1 MQVQKAKNNSKT
13 EYEFKPGGSLN
24 FKAEY
29 IENKILSR
37 FTFLQQEGVLHK
49 ITCSYDF
56 RENEKNMLDTW
67 EKIID
72 FLLSDIFN
80 CCAITMSD
88 LKKYTVIKNR
98 IPLGLNNIIQ
108 QLRIEQKYITE
119 EDLKDNKFY
128 QFNFPELYP
137 PEKGYFSNFIGG
149 IKSIINIAGK
159 IGCKEENDS
168 NEQDIPIRTDISYD
182 DKYKNIP
189 ENSIIFNYQ
198 KFKNHCNQFLL
209 VLSDI
214 LKEKD
219 EEEVISIDNL
229 TKTINEKY
237 IEKEGKTGG
246 LISLPYGVQYIDHVL
261 YYLMKIKKIALFDIE
276 LNNKKIKYVKLLKN
290 TDDTITEKDQAIS
303 KLLSHCELLEKRI
316 NEYQKKIDHLR
327 NEAKNLLKMKN
338 KEGAKTILIKMK
350 NYEKFLQ
357 NSQNTQNVLEDQ
369 IFALKNA
376 QNNASVTEI
385 LKQCLDAGK
394 EIKMNADEFA
404 EVTEDLKEQ
413 KDNLNEIN
421 IGMSEFITDNE
432 DELNNEM
439 AQLEIE
445 NKNENENE
453 KKEDIKFP
461 NANNEIIDENKIFED
476 LVK

>member
-1 MQVQKAKNNSKT
+1 MQKQKSKT
-13 EYEFKPGGSLN
+13 ESDYEFISTPQIN
-24 FKAEY
+24 
-29 IENKILSR
+29 LSQKEVEQKLLER
-37 FTFLQQEGVLHK
+37 FDFLQKKEGLHQFFS
-49 ITCSYDF
+49 SYDF
-56 RENEKNMLDTW
+56 RLEERNMVETW
-67 EKIID
+67 EQILQY
-72 FLLSDIFN
+72 LLSDIFSSFG
-80 CCAITMSD
+80 ITMSD
-88 LKKYTVIKNR
+88 LKKYTILKNA
-98 IPLGLNNIIQ
+98 IPIGLNNIIQ

-198 KFKNHCNQFLL
+198 RFKTHCNQLL
-209 VLSDI
+209 SVLSDI
-214 LKEKD
+214 LREKD
-219 EEEVISIDNL
+219 DEEVISIDNL
-229 TKTINEKY
+229 KKTINEKY
-237 IEKEGKTGG
+237 IQEEGKTGG
-246 LISLPYGVQYIDHVL
+246 LITLPYGIQYIDHVL
-261 YYLMKIKKIALFDIE
+261 YYLMKIKKVALFDIE

-327 NEAKNLLKMKN
+327 NEAKNHLKMKN

-445 NKNENENE
+445 NKNENE

>member
-1 MQVQKAKNNSKT
+1 MQKQKSKT
-13 EYEFKPGGSLN
+13 ESDYEFISTPQIN
-24 FKAEY
+24 
-29 IENKILSR
+29 LSQKEVEQKLLER
-37 FTFLQQEGVLHK
+37 FDFLQKKEGLHQFFS
-49 ITCSYDF
+49 SYDF
-56 RENEKNMLDTW
+56 RLEERNMVETW
-67 EKIID
+67 EQILQY
-72 FLLSDIFN
+72 LLSDIFSSFG
-80 CCAITMSD
+80 ITMSD
-88 LKKYTVIKNR
+88 LKKYTILKNA
-98 IPLGLNNIIQ
+98 IPIGLNNIIQ

-168 NEQDIPIRTDISYD
+168 NEQNIPIRTDISYD

-198 KFKNHCNQFLL
+198 RFKNHCNQFLL

-327 NEAKNLLKMKN
+327 NEAKNHLKMKN

-445 NKNENENE
+445 NKNENE

>member
-1 MQVQKAKNNSKT
+1 MQKQKSKT
-13 EYEFKPGGSLN
+13 ESDYEFISTPQIN
-24 FKAEY
+24 
-29 IENKILSR
+29 LSQKEVEQKLLER
-37 FTFLQQEGVLHK
+37 FDFLQKKEGLHQFFS
-49 ITCSYDF
+49 SYDF
-56 RENEKNMLDTW
+56 RLEERNMVETW
-67 EKIID
+67 EQILQY
-72 FLLSDIFN
+72 LLSDIFSSFG
-80 CCAITMSD
+80 ITMSD
-88 LKKYTVIKNR
+88 LKKYTILKNA
-98 IPLGLNNIIQ
+98 IPIGLNNIIQ

-168 NEQDIPIRTDISYD
+168 NEQDMPIRTDISYD

-198 KFKNHCNQFLL
+198 RFKNHCNQFLL

-327 NEAKNLLKMKN
+327 NEAKNHLKMKN

-445 NKNENENE
+445 NKNENE
-453 KKEDIKFP
+453 KKEEIKFP

>member
-1 MQVQKAKNNSKT
+1 MQKQKSKT
-13 EYEFKPGGSLN
+13 ESDYEFISTPQIN
-24 FKAEY
+24 
-29 IENKILSR
+29 LSQKEVEQKLLER
-37 FTFLQQEGVLHK
+37 FDFLQKKEGLHQFFS
-49 ITCSYDF
+49 SYDF
-56 RENEKNMLDTW
+56 RLEERNMVETW
-67 EKIID
+67 EQILQY
-72 FLLSDIFN
+72 LLSDIFSSFG
-80 CCAITMSD
+80 ITMSD
-88 LKKYTVIKNR
+88 LKKYTILKNA
-98 IPLGLNNIIQ
+98 IPIGLNNIIQ

-327 NEAKNLLKMKN
+327 NEAKNHLKMKN

-445 NKNENENE
+445 NKNENE
-453 KKEDIKFP
+453 KKEEIKFP

>member
-1 MQVQKAKNNSKT
+1 MQKQKSKT
-13 EYEFKPGGSLN
+13 ESDYEFISTPQIN
-24 FKAEY
+24 
-29 IENKILSR
+29 LSQKEVEQKLLER
-37 FTFLQQEGVLHK
+37 FDFLQKKEGLHQFFS
-49 ITCSYDF
+49 SYDF
-56 RENEKNMLDTW
+56 RLEERNMVETW
-67 EKIID
+67 EQILQY
-72 FLLSDIFN
+72 LLSDIFSSFG
-80 CCAITMSD
+80 ITMSD
-88 LKKYTVIKNR
+88 LKKYTILKNA
-98 IPLGLNNIIQ
+98 IPIGLNNIIQ

-198 KFKNHCNQFLL
+198 RFKNHCNQFLL

-327 NEAKNLLKMKN
+327 NEAKNHLKMKN

-445 NKNENENE
+445 NKNENE